1 MHTPVSCDPG
11 LLDGQA
17 SFAVASGEA
26 ETNVQGSKPKM
37 GRRSVN
43 AAARAVLRHRGA
55 RRSRAR
61 DKAAALDRYDLDT
74 AQLWAHIWPDTKNR
88 SGIFRDSKI
97 VSGQIQKTRSA
108 KLRQS
113 CGKAAHDMRS
123 RTQRV
128 TPRHAVCAAR
138 YPRYVRVMCAS
149 RCATRRASRAACS
162 RHVRVCCACTTAT
175 P

>member
-1 MHTPVSCDPG
+1 M
-11 LLDGQA
+11 
-17 SFAVASGEA
+17 
-26 ETNVQGSKPKM
+26 
-37 GRRSVN
+37 
-43 AAARAVLRHRGA
+43 
-55 RRSRAR
+55 
-61 DKAAALDRYDLDT
+61 

-113 CGKAAHDMRS
+113 CAKAAHDMRS

-138 YPRYVRVMCAS
+138 YPRYVRVTLRDTLRDTA
-149 RCATRRASRAACS
+149 
-162 RHVRVCCACTTAT
+162 RVTCCVLAPCACVLRVHDGYAVA
-175 P
+175 